1 MNVAELIKETDKLT
15 AAERAEFVSAWR
27 EHRQVELQQEMIAFA
42 GELLKG
48 AEDFKAGRVYRGD
61 DRFWDE
67 LRSEVASEVRTRKA
81 QSANGHA

>member
-15 AAERAEFVSAWR
+15 SIERVEFVSAWR
-27 EHRQVELQQEMIAFA
+27 GRWAAEHQQEVAAVA

-48 AEDFKAGRVYRGD
+48 AEDFKAGRVHRGD

-67 LRSEVASEVRTRKA
+67 LRTEVASEVQASKA